1 MSFNVVYNYIRGRR
15 GVGCGAGLEGLRQ
28 LLGRL
33 GNPQNDYKIIHVAG
47 TNGKGSVCTL
57 AARALECAGYKTG
70 LFLSPHLTDPRERIQ
85 LNGEPVSK
93 AAFTQTVLDV
103 MQQEEGELNF
113 FEILTAAALLYFSRQ
128 KAHYVVLETG
138 LGGRKDPTNVCMP
151 VACVITSVGLDHMH
165 LLGNSLAQ
173 IAREKAGIIKPGVP
187 VFSGAVNPVV
197 REELLKA
204 AKKESAPLT
213 FVAQGEPFFEYAFDF
228 VNNQTVLHTRDGR
241 EWLLSALGP
250 RQTANACLVYQ
261 LAHSLHLPDTA
272 LQRAFESVCIPAR
285 FEVVRTPETLFILD
299 GAHNAPAV
307 ENLVSFFNKS
317 PYCGQA
323 ALWCGFMKD
332 KEYKKMLALLCPY
345 FKDILVTMPSPKR
358 GADEADIRAAL
369 PKGARIRFFKTPAR
383 ALAAAKKYKT
393 VLCTGSFYLAGWVRG
408 KIC

>member
-1 MSFNVVYNYIRGRR
+1 MSFNAVYNHIIGRR
-15 GVGCGAGLEGLRQ
+15 GAGAGLKGVRE

-47 TNGKGSVCTL
+47 TNGKGSVCMLTARTL
-57 AARALECAGYKTG
+57 QCAGYKTG
-70 LFLSPHLTDPRERIQ
+70 LFLSPHLTDPRERVQ

-93 AAFTQTVLDV
+93 AAFTQTIQDVLR
-103 MQQEEGELNF
+103 QEEGELNF

-128 KAHYVVLETG
+128 KAQYVVLETG

-151 VACVITSVGLDHMH
+151 AACVITSVGRDHMH

-187 VFSGAVNPVV
+187 VFSGADNPTV

-204 AKKESAPLT
+204 AKKVSAPLT
-213 FVAQGEPFFEYAFDF
+213 FAAEGQPFFEYAFDF
-228 VNNQTVLHTRDGR
+228 VNNQTVLHTCDGR
-241 EWLLSALGP
+241 EWLLSILGP

-261 LAHSLHLPDTA
+261 LARYLQLPETA
-272 LQRAFESVCIPAR
+272 LQRAFGSVCIPAR
-285 FEVVRTPETLFILD
+285 FEVLRTPGTVFILD

-332 KEYKKMLALLCPY
+332 KEYKKMLALLCPH
-345 FKDILVTMPSPKR
+345 FKDILVTVPSPER
-358 GADEADIRAAL
+358 GADETEIRAAL

-383 ALAAAKKYKT
+383 ALSAARKYQT
-393 VLCTGSFYLAGWVRG
+393 VLCTGSFYLAGWARG